1 MFADAFLGQ
10 EAEINPPS
18 TASGGNEFDPERIMW
33 LVERRRPT
41 TVTHYSGTLLHHSKK
56 KDLRSSTIFT
66 FAHFV
71 FGHSNGQMVFADIQG
86 LSFLPRNIINLPFY
100 RFTDISKW
108 SGCFSS
114 L

>member
-10 EAEINPPS
+10 EMEINPPS
-18 TASGGNEFDPERIMW
+18 TASGGNEFDQERIMW

-41 TVTHYSGTLLHHSKK
+41 TVTRYSGTLLHHSKK
-56 KDLRSSTIFT
+56 KDLRSLTIFA

-71 FGHSNGQMVFADIQG
+71 FGHSNSQMVFADIQG
-86 LSFLPRNIINLPFY
+86 MSFLLRNIINLTFY
-100 RFTDISKW
+100 RFINISKW
-108 SGCFSS
+108 SGCFGS